1 MIFDCCTFVNERFK
15 RVRYRRTVPPTA
27 LPPGSD
33 EDEDES
39 RTPLTD
45 RQPQYDKP
53 SAVVKPSQLTE
64 VVGISEEEFLYLTTY
79 FMHGT
84 STGLLDQFF
93 IQIHSQSH
101 PVHTHSYNSEW
112 KFRDSIDNTLIL
124 F

>member
-1 MIFDCCTFVNERFK
+1 M
-15 RVRYRRTVPPTA
+15 PPTA
-27 LPPGSD
+27 LPLGSD

-45 RQPQYDKP
+45 RQPQYNKP

-84 STGLLDQFF
+84 STGLLDQFSF
-93 IQIHSQSH
+93 
-101 PVHTHSYNSEW
+101 
-112 KFRDSIDNTLIL
+112 KFTLTLFTLIAITPNGNLETVLITRL
-124 F
+124 FYSDTI